1 LAKDIKMTKRIRMS
15 ISAGLLTLSV
25 TAVAAAASSPSV
37 PSASGPA
44 ALLTGALIC
53 IVLTLLVWSD
63 ELDRSSV
70 RRSRAARRERV
81 VADR

>member
-1 LAKDIKMTKRIRMS
+1 MKMTKRLRMS

-25 TAVAAAASSPSV
+25 TAVAAAASSPSI

-53 IVLTLLVWSD
+53 VVLTLLVWSD

-70 RRSRAARRERV
+70 RRSRAVARRERSNSNS
-81 VADR
+81 